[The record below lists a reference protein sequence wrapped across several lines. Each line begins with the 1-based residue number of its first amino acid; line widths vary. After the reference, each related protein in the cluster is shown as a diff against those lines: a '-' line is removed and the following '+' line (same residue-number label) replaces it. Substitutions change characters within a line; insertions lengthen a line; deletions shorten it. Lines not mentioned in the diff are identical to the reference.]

1 MNPKKILLTIV
12 QIIVNAALIAAAAW
26 IFKNIALPFS
36 YYTAVPP
43 YFAEIF
49 VVASLIVFIP
59 LLSMKILGVLNWF
72 NFGLSSLLAVGVF
85 YLFIFLNQ
93 TLSSEKYQRRYPVEH
108 FESISDTYELEVYI
122 YEKSARVGFICPK
135 EDCQRTDTV
144 KVTIQKGAFGFPI
157 ISDKIDES
165 KKHGC

>member
-1 MNPKKILLTIV
+1 MNPKKILFTLV
-12 QIIVNAALIAAAAW
+12 LIITNAALIATAYW
-26 IFKNIALPFS
+26 IYVNIAIKFS
-36 YYTAVPP
+36 RYTALPQ
-43 YFAEIF
+43 YFTEIF
-49 VVASLIVFIP
+49 IVAAVLILLP
-59 LLSMKILGVLNWF
+59 LLSMKMLGIVNWF
-72 NFGLSSLLAVGVF
+72 SFGLSAVLAVGSF

-122 YEKSARVGFICPK
+122 YEKSARVNFICPK

-165 KKHGC
+165 KKPGC